1 MFFKADFEKAFDSL
15 NWTFL
20 FNIMAQMGFSVKWRD
35 WIQSCL
41 QSTHGS
47 VLVNGSPTLEFKIMR
62 GLRQGDPLSP
72 FLFIL
77 AIESLH
83 IALLEA
89 KSKSIFHGIE
99 VGNDKIHVSHLLFAD
114 DALIMGEWSLENAKN
129 LSHILSCFHLAS
141 GLKVNFSKSKL
152 FWIGESNLELNSLA
166 SSLGCQ
172 SSSFPYT
179 YLGLL
184 IGASMSNSSH
194 WLPIINKFH
203 KKLSHWKSKSLSF
216 GGRLTLIKSV

>member
-1 MFFKADFEKAFDSL
+1 MKSSHGGKEEKKRFMFFKADFEKAFDSL

-129 LSHILSCFHLAS
+129 RSHILSCFHLAS
-141 GLKVNFSKSKL
+141 GLKVNSQRANNLGLVNPTWSLTL
-152 FWIGESNLELNSLA
+152 FHPHLDVNPLA
-166 SSLGCQ
+166 S
-172 SSSFPYT
+172 
-179 YLGLL
+179 L
-184 IGASMSNSSH
+184 I
-194 WLPIINKFH
+194 
-203 KKLSHWKSKSLSF
+203 
-216 GGRLTLIKSV
+216 LTLAS